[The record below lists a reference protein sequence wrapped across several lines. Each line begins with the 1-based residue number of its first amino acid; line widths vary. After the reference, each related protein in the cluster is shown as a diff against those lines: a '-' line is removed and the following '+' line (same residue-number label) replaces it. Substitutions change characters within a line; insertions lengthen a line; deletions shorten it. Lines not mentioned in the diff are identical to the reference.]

1 MAFDLKNKVSYVEL
15 TPELQA
21 LIDSKANQADFLAH
35 KNDNDIHITAQEREQ
50 WNAALDS
57 AKDYTDSIVDTIIGL
72 IPEEGSTI
80 VDLLN
85 TKVDSSAFEE
95 WKATIHQ
102 IAYSGSYNDLK
113 DKPASISYSDTANR
127 ALEADHAKETD
138 HALEADHAT
147 NADYAENAGK
157 VNGMQVFMQ
166 PTQPSPSTSMALW
179 FDTNN
184 QILKAYYSGS
194 WKATRSVWPA

>member
-80 VDLLN
+80 IDLLN

-102 IAYSGSYNDLK
+102 
-113 DKPASISYSDTANR
+113 
-127 ALEADHAKETD
+127 
-138 HALEADHAT
+138 HAT